1 MIVDG
6 PDTNTEGWVK
16 KTLLTR
22 EALGKHI

>member
-1 MIVDG
+1 VDG